1 MSLKSSLK
9 AVLTLG
15 QGLAAGIPEAAE
27 DADPIELFVAWFQAA
42 GESGILLPESVALA
56 TSTSDGVP
64 SVRMVLLKDVDAR
77 GFVFFTNL
85 DSRKGRDLVAR
96 PQAALCV
103 HWPLIDRQVRIEG
116 EARLV
121 TAVEADAYFARRPR
135 DSQIGAWASKQTE
148 TLSARADLEAEV
160 VALNARYAGRPVP
173 RPPFWSGYRVV
184 PLRIEFWTAM
194 PGRLHHRELCERVG
208 GGPWTTRL
216 LYP

>member
-1 MSLKSSLK
+1 MIDPI
-9 AVLTLG
+9 ARYD
-15 QGLAAGIPEAAE
+15 QWFAEAA
-27 DADPIELFVAWFQAA
+27 ARGGPDPKAA
-42 GESGILLPESVALA
+42 SLA
-56 TSTSDGVP
+56 TVGPDGQP
-64 SVRMVLLKDVDAR
+64 SNRMVLIQSSDAR